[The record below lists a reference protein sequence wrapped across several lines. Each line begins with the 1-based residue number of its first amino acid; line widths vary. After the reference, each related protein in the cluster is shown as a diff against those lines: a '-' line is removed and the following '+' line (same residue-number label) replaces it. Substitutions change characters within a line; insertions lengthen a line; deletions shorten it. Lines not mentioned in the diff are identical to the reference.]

1 MHECDGHTYGR
12 TDGQKMENSAWKIR
26 KNFGQI
32 FAKSKKQDKIG
43 SIGSN
48 IRPDLAVSFPIT
60 LNVLERRDARGPV
73 FPVYLRSYVRTIW
86 PRMTKLGTII
96 HVGRG
101 VFLCFQPRNSA
112 VVRQQQLS
120 FLFFNVGSAGCR
132 IGSRLKEYT
141 RPTAGRMS

>member
-1 MHECDGHTYGR
+1 
-12 TDGQKMENSAWKIR
+12 MENSAWKIR

-73 FPVYLRSYVRTIW
+73 SPFIFVRTFV
-86 PRMTKLGTII
+86 PFDL
-96 HVGRG
+96 
-101 VFLCFQPRNSA
+101 
-112 VVRQQQLS
+112 
-120 FLFFNVGSAGCR
+120 
-132 IGSRLKEYT
+132 E
-141 RPTAGRMS
+141 RPN